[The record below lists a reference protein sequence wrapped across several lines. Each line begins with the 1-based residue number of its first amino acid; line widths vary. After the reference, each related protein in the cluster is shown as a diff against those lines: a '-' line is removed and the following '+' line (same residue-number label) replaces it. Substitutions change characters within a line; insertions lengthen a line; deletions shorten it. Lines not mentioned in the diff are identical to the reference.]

1 MIKNLLKAFIAAAV
15 TLLMIMEW
23 IILSDLGEVKEAV
36 VETNEIVK
44 EIQVTLH
51 NTPYSLDNS
60 YHCLASNIYW
70 ESRNQSLGGKL
81 AVGQVVLNRVDNKR
95 YPDTVCNVVK
105 QTKYYPSGRIDLHDC
120 QFSWYCDGKP
130 DEPLEIEIDVYEE
143 SFILAVK
150 LLESRPI
157 DFTAGS
163 THYHNT
169 TVNPYWADSME
180 RIIQVDDHI
189 FYRVNK

>member
-60 YHCLASNIYW
+60 S
-70 ESRNQSLGGKL
+70 K
-81 AVGQVVLNRVDNKR
+81 
-95 YPDTVCNVVK
+95 
-105 QTKYYPSGRIDLHDC
+105 
-120 QFSWYCDGKP
+120 
-130 DEPLEIEIDVYEE
+130 
-143 SFILAVK
+143 
-150 LLESRPI
+150 
-157 DFTAGS
+157 
-163 THYHNT
+163 
-169 TVNPYWADSME
+169 
-180 RIIQVDDHI
+180 
-189 FYRVNK
+189 